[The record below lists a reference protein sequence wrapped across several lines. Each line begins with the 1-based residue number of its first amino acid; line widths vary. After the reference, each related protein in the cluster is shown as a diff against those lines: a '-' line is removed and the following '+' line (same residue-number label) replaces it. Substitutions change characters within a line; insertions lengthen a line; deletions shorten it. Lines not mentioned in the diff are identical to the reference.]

1 MIAFPLGAT
10 TTPAEL
16 ARDPHP
22 RLAELRAHEPVS
34 WLPALNG
41 WLVTR
46 RDLAL
51 DVMRDVETFTV
62 DDPRFTTAQVV
73 GPSMLSLDGA
83 EHTRHREPFAAPF
96 RPREVREGFAE
107 FIEEETDRLLTA
119 LEPHGAA
126 DLRRDFAGPLA
137 VAVVTKALGLVDA
150 DTGTVLSWY
159 DAIVR
164 AVSDLT
170 AGHAA
175 DPAGPEAYARLR
187 AAVETTVAKGAA
199 AAEGATVTKG
209 TAAEAEGTAAEAE
222 GIEAEAE
229 GSAVAEAELPTTSL
243 LTAAAD
249 RLTLPEV
256 ASNAAVL
263 MFGGIETT
271 EAMIT
276 NALLHLLRHPDQL
289 ALVRADSALL
299 DSAIEESLRLEPGAA
314 VVDRYATRD
323 TTLGRAAIRKGDLV
337 TVSLAG
343 ANRDPAV
350 FPDPDRFDVRRDN
363 SRLQLAFAHGPHYCL
378 AAHLARLETKIALRH
393 LLDRLPALRLDPDRP
408 TAPQGLVFRKPP
420 ALHVRWG

>member
-51 DVMRDVETFTV
+51 DVMRDAETFTV

-187 AAVETTVAKGAA
+187 AAVETTVAKGATV
-199 AAEGATVTKG
+199 AEG

-229 GSAVAEAELPTTSL
+229 GSAVAEAEPSTTSL

-249 RLTLPEV
+249 RLSLPEV

-299 DSAIEESLRLEPGAA
+299 DGAIEESLRLEPGAA